1 VQCFDIFREVVV
13 KMAFDLFIKNGI
25 VIDPISKVHGK
36 YDIAVDSGRVLS
48 IYPSKEFG
56 LEKSAKKIID
66 ASGCLVTPGL
76 IDIHT
81 HVFHNDTE
89 LGIGADL
96 VGVQQGVTTL
106 VDAGSAGATT
116 FPKFFANVVKQ
127 NATQVLAWINVA
139 GAGLCSGRAELSDLS
154 MLDTHNVLEMIRQ
167 YPIIRGI
174 KVRMSSS
181 VVGASGLR
189 PLEIAKDLSREV
201 RLPLMVHIGNGPPI
215 LGDILDILDAGDVVT
230 HAFHGK
236 KGGILQ
242 GEEILPQ
249 ARRALE
255 RGVLF
260 DVGHGTSS
268 FSVQTM
274 KKAQIAGIKPYSI
287 STDIYLENFNGPV
300 YSLTTTLSKFLA
312 LDFSLDEIIAAV
324 TMAPAAILKMDHEIG
339 SLQVGRIADISVLS
353 IEDGVFEFADSE
365 KEVFM
370 GHQLLRAKFTIKA
383 GKVLKCK

>member
-1 VQCFDIFREVVV
+1 
-13 KMAFDLFIKNGI
+13 MAFDLFIKNGL
-25 VIDPISKVHGK
+25 VIDPISKVHGE
-36 YDIAVDSGRVLS
+36 YDIAVDSGRVFS
-48 IYPSKEFG
+48 IHPSNEFG
-56 LEKSAKKIID
+56 IENSAKNIID

-81 HVFHNDTE
+81 HVFSNDTE
-89 LGIGADL
+89 IGIDADL

-116 FPKFFANVVKQ
+116 FPKFIANAVEK
-127 NATQVLAWINVA
+127 NITQVLAWINIASV
-139 GAGLCSGRAELSDLS
+139 GLCSGRAELSDLTKI
-154 MLDTHNVLEMIRQ
+154 DTQGVIEMISQ

-181 VVGASGLR
+181 VLGTSGLR
-189 PLEIAKDLSREV
+189 PLEIAKDLSR
-201 RLPLMVHIGNGPPI
+201 RTGLPLMVHVGNGPPA
-215 LGDILDILDAGDVVT
+215 LADILDILDAGDVVT

-242 GEEILPQ
+242 GDEIILQ
-249 ARRALE
+249 ARQALK

-274 KKAQIAGIKPYSI
+274 KKAKRIGIKPHSI
-287 STDIYLENFNGPV
+287 STDIYLENVSGPV
-300 YSLTTTLSKFLA
+300 YSLATTVSKLLA
-312 LDFSLDEIIAAV
+312 LDFSLEDVISAV
-324 TMAPAAILKMDHEIG
+324 TMAPAAILRMDHEIG
-339 SLQVGRIADISVLS
+339 SLQVGRMADISVLA
-353 IEDGVFEFADSE
+353 IKDGVFEFVDSE
-365 KEVFM
+365 KQTFT
-370 GHQLLRAKFTIKA
+370 GKQLLQAKFAIKA